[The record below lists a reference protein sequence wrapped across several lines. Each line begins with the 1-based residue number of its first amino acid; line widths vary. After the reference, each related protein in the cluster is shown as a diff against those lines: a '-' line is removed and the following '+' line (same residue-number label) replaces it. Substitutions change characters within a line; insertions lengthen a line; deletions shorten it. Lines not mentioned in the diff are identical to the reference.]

1 MTGGEKLVVVVGQW
15 VDRER
20 EDVTL
25 VVVVFIMLFFCF
37 VLFALSCDILGWRW
51 WWWWWSVSDRS
62 VSPCVCMCKQ
72 SVMATKGDGVLRA
85 LLVLLLMLSD
95 FPLSLFAFSPSL
107 SSTLVFFPSPDKVDV
122 RE

>member
-1 MTGGEKLVVVVGQW
+1 MTYSGGAGGGGGGQS
-15 VDRER
+15 
-20 EDVTL
+20 VT
-25 VVVVFIMLFFCF
+25 VVFPRVF
-37 VLFALSCDILGWRW
+37 S
-51 WWWWWSVSDRS
+51 
-62 VSPCVCMCKQ
+62 MCKQ

-85 LLVLLLMLSD
+85 LLVLLLLLSD